1 MFNDSVLGA
10 SGRQSRRS
18 GEAEVHLTRRSNQDN
33 ECDGKLADVSGDASE
48 RTGGTGSP
56 DRVEPVG
63 SNRSGLIRAGHS
75 ERVRIRP
82 R

>member
-1 MFNDSVLGA
+1 MLNDSVLGA
-10 SGRQSRRS
+10 TGGRVRRS

-33 ECDGKLADVSGDASE
+33 ECDGKLADVSGDTFE
-48 RTGGTGSP
+48 RTGGTGVTP
-56 DRVEPVG
+56 IG